1 MLSIR
6 GTYKWM
12 LRLCA
17 KVLPQIPLHFL
28 SLLRKTK
35 GGASTCGPPGLTAA
49 QGCASLGSSRHQSS
63 PTSSLI
69 KHLGRAKHRSNKMD
83 KLIKIEVKNSYG
95 SERYYPKCNLS
106 RMFCDIAETQTITQ
120 HIISTIRRNGY
131 KIDDV
136 TPKKTFENNQ

>member
-1 MLSIR
+1 MMNGS
-6 GTYKWM
+6 
-12 LRLCA
+12 
-17 KVLPQIPLHFL
+17 QIVE
-28 SLLRKTK
+28 RY
-35 GGASTCGPPGLTAA
+35 
-49 QGCASLGSSRHQSS
+49 
-63 PTSSLI
+63 
-69 KHLGRAKHRSNKMD
+69 NKMD